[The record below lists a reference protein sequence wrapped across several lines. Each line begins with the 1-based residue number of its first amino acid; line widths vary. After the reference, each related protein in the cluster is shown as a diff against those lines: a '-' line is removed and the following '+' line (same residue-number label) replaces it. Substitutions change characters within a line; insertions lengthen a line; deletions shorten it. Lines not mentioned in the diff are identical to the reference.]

1 MMEQTFCQ
9 CQKVI
14 SFEFWLNSRV
24 TLCPICHWIY
34 IICICC
40 IYNQSKCYRNCVT
53 ILIWDGTICV
63 LRGRRKSP
71 QNHIETKFVGFII
84 TQNTIIEKKKPVSA
98 PTTHIQQFALSTRL
112 HSNGKFVRHG
122 KWNDWILKF
131 VFGLFWIFVIFIC
144 CLVLLRNI
152 HMFYNVVEKKLI
164 LHHLCSNS
172 TPVRLCKT
180 FGSIF
185 RKSMNTQM

>member
-1 MMEQTFCQ
+1 MPKSHFIRILTKF
-9 CQKVI
+9 K
-14 SFEFWLNSRV
+14 SHTLSNLSLNLYNMYLLYIQSIEMLSK
-24 TLCPICHWIY
+24 LCYYSNMRWY
-34 IICICC
+34 NLCC
-40 IYNQSKCYRNCVT
+40 
-53 ILIWDGTICV
+53 W
-63 LRGRRKSP
+63 GRRKSP